1 MKAKGPDE
9 IEPLQFVQ
17 YLQSFLSY
25 DQQINFC
32 SQQCSTM
39 QCTLYSLF
47 ATFFNSKASK
57 KSTNTDRK
65 ISFSPWKAVTKHSVY
80 VYWRNFVI
88 KLTVLGGCKVR
99 KAFK

>member
-39 QCTLYSLF
+39 QCTLYTYVQPF
-47 ATFFNSKASK
+47 CNFFQL
-57 KSTNTDRK
+57 KS
-65 ISFSPWKAVTKHSVY
+65 
-80 VYWRNFVI
+80 
-88 KLTVLGGCKVR
+88 
-99 KAFK
+99 

>member
-39 QCTLYSLF
+39 QCTLYSVHLCTAFLQLF
-47 ATFFNSKASK
+47 STQRPVRNQLIMIE
-57 KSTNTDRK
+57 KSV
-65 ISFSPWKAVTKHSVY
+65 FP
-80 VYWRNFVI
+80 
-88 KLTVLGGCKVR
+88 LGKQ
-99 KAFK
+99 

>member
-65 ISFSPWKAVTKHSVY
+65 ISFPPWKS
-80 VYWRNFVI
+80 I
-88 KLTVLGGCKVR
+88 G
-99 KAFK
+99 KAFCLCLLEKLCDKINSAGWLQS